1 VWLGQDKTGADRW
14 IELEDLA
21 DAVGSARRAGR
32 TVKGEFLTCYGGR
45 FAEALMPGPGL
56 APACGAF
63 STLPE
68 KRAEGCYGDRSE
80 RRLDYL
86 YAAAGADDCRAGRDY
101 REVHQ
106 RVFAR
111 LAGADIPMLSS
122 DYFLL
127 YGPAARWLGR
137 QARAPYPYHSLARKL
152 LPDGAV
158 LYADLVNARL
168 VKALRDGRVL
178 PRPEVS
184 VVGCLAEAQDAEPA
198 CDGLH
203 RSASFL
209 HRSIADPDGP
219 PADCAPVLR
228 LGWDLEGAVSSA
240 TLVMAA
246 FPEDEVWDP
255 EASTAAAA
263 HFQKDLSVDELLLPL
278 DGLKPEARLI
288 LARLLPLF
296 QDGESGAALA
306 SRLEALADQA
316 QDPWRGRALRG
327 LLSQMRRR
335 ACDEQSCRG
344 GTRLWGSWLKTY
356 LLDLASESDTAADD
370 LDYSR
375 LAFLT
380 ATAIAERDLREES
393 RSEETA
399 RRLLADLE
407 SLRDCERTLP

>member
-1 VWLGQDKTGADRW
+1 MIWLIAAILLSAAPAAQAKTDSRPPRGGFRLPACQRPGPDEFVFGLVGPGQDASDGFGRDNLRAVSEGVPPGRLALFAPSSAKDSFPDTRDAAEALKSLHHGPQKNIRLLFTGHGYPEGVWLGQDKTGADRW

-137 QARAPYPYHSLARKL
+137 QARAPYPYHSLVRKL
-152 LPDGAV
+152 LPDGTV
-158 LYADLVNARL
+158 L
-168 VKALRDGRVL
+168 
-178 PRPEVS
+178 
-184 VVGCLAEAQDAEPA
+184 
-198 CDGLH
+198 
-203 RSASFL
+203 
-209 HRSIADPDGP
+209 
-219 PADCAPVLR
+219 
-228 LGWDLEGAVSSA
+228 
-240 TLVMAA
+240 
-246 FPEDEVWDP
+246 
-255 EASTAAAA
+255 
-263 HFQKDLSVDELLLPL
+263 
-278 DGLKPEARLI
+278 
-288 LARLLPLF
+288 
-296 QDGESGAALA
+296 
-306 SRLEALADQA
+306 
-316 QDPWRGRALRG
+316 
-327 LLSQMRRR
+327 
-335 ACDEQSCRG
+335 
-344 GTRLWGSWLKTY
+344 
-356 LLDLASESDTAADD
+356 
-370 LDYSR
+370 
-375 LAFLT
+375 
-380 ATAIAERDLREES
+380 
-393 RSEETA
+393 
-399 RRLLADLE
+399 
-407 SLRDCERTLP
+407 